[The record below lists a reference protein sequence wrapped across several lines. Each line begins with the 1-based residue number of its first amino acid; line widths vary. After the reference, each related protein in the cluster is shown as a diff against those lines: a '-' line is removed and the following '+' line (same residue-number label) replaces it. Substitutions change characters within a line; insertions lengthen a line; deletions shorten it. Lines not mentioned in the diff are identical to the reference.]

1 MNGNE
6 KKEPKLVK
14 NVVTANNVYDECEI
28 HRGVT
33 VEIWKN
39 STTGECS
46 VGWYK
51 EDNDDDLG

>member
-14 NVVTANNVYDECEI
+14 NVVTADNVYDECEV
-28 HRGVT
+28 HENVT

-39 STTGECS
+39 SKTGEVS
-46 VGWYK
+46 IGWY
-51 EDNDDDLG
+51 ENE

>member
-14 NVVTANNVYDECEI
+14 NVVTADNVYDECER
-28 HRGVT
+28 HENCT

-39 STTGECS
+39 SRTGEIS
-46 VGWYK
+46 IGWYENK
-51 EDNDDDLG
+51 GESDD